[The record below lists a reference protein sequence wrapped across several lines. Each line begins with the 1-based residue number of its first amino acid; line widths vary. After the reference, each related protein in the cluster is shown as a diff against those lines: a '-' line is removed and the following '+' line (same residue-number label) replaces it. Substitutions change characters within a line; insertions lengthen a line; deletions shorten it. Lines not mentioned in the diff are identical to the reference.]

1 MKKNTKYDF
10 HWETNCW
17 KKLYIKNCNFQA
29 FLIKGVLQ
37 RAYVN
42 KGCNFQNPFLITVL
56 LSIPC
61 NKLPCVLVEMVST
74 RSTTPDT
81 KERET
86 IRLKLPIAACIV
98 LTWLLGLHILTG
110 FLLFD
115 VFLFSFFSQ
124 VGRDQTG
131 FSSNL

>member
-1 MKKNTKYDF
+1 MCKKGYN
-10 HWETNCW
+10 H
-17 KKLYIKNCNFQA
+17 L
-29 FLIKGVLQ
+29 
-37 RAYVN
+37 
-42 KGCNFQNPFLITVL
+42 NPHLLMVL
-56 LSIPC
+56 LSILC

-115 VFLFSFFSQ
+115 VFLFSFFFTSRSGPNRIF
-124 VGRDQTG
+124 VKSVKNEATLLAFKKLFRVPKFFFDISWFLT
-131 FSSNL
+131 NCNELK